1 MDNQVEKDMETG
13 VQPLSPALGQQGIKE
28 GNRKWKLLY
37 YTILYYTLLYYTIGD
52 YIGATVSIHSF
63 ILCQ

>member
-1 MDNQVEKDMETG
+1 MDNQVENDTETG

-28 GNRKWKLLY
+28 GNRTWKLLY
-37 YTILYYTLLYYTIGD
+37 YILYYTIGD

-63 ILCQ
+63 IPFQ